1 MREYYR
7 RNLPLYRRE
16 TIGFALFLGWV
27 FCTLFGCGLATHD
40 AAIDGT
46 LTNYNLERIWM
57 VSGLF
62 EGLGGLG
69 GIVAAR
75 LVPDPA
81 ALVRRRG
88 FGAAALACAVAG
100 NMLTWLAWTDRFGT
114 VWAFHVPGGALTGI
128 AVALFAMLWSDRLGS
143 YDEAHVEFAIPLSFT
158 VAFALYFVLLLTKRG
173 SIPFLV
179 LLLAMIALS
188 F

>member
-75 LVPDPA
+75 SAADPA
-81 ALVRRRG
+81 RFVRRRA
-88 FGAAALACAVAG
+88 FGAVALACAVAG
-100 NMLTWLAWTDRFGT
+100 NVLTWLAWTDRFGA

-179 LLLAMIALS
+179 LLLAMIAL
-188 F
+188 